1 MSVATSCSRIAAD
14 RAWGCLQVFRAEM
27 AGSTPVAVKF
37 VSRQSPRELKRFV
50 HEIGILKSLR
60 HTNIVQ
66 VTPCRLSPP

>member
-1 MSVATSCSRIAAD
+1 M
-14 RAWGCLQVFRAEM
+14 QVFRAEM

-37 VSRQSPRELKRFV
+37 VSRQSPRELRRFV

-66 VTPCRLSPP
+66 VELHSDQLLL